1 MFALRQ
7 CPGIARGYA
16 SVAKRLQ
23 KIARKLSPPSPL
35 LLPWHGDAIE
45 SFKKAVDNGGERKL
59 LLNIYPQ
66 MEMTNILRELPEH
79 IPRTDEKGTILVL
92 CIAEKRMFE
101 VFKILEMRYPNLKI
115 VWEGAHGKPSA
126 PEDADLMLTTIRG
139 FTKEHSF
146 KRLLNSR
153 VQAVILDE
161 AQHGGKSFWARLS
174 WRFST
179 VDPFPWVIGLTSL
192 HPKQLRAP
200 MEMNGHFKSILYRR
214 DLLDECK
221 EIWECEMR
229 FSTVPAHIGLTK
241 LESWRSK
248 FRPEELSPL
257 MSTPEIISTI
267 VNAWAER
274 SASRKS
280 TIVQCVD
287 SSHSQ
292 ALVHAFQER
301 QVDARVLGKKGENME
316 SFRSGEFPVL
326 LVEGYFISSIDAQ
339 RVTNANHVDLVILAN
354 PVTSPGTFRQMFL
367 MGTMASPKTGK
378 TDCHVVEIVDT
389 ARTRSSPIAHTLY
402 TWTRLDPDQPLN
414 RSSLV
419 GPSNI
424 TLPGPKSPLQRRQE
438 RAQKALE
445 RQQQISVVTENDE
458 QLELDD
464 ISTASE
470 DDISEAKVGRDLRIL
485 NSMEDILWFHCGR
498 CVYVTDLGERGYIVV
513 AAIDQNDG
521 IPQLR
526 YRAIYDPHPLDGGA
540 ILEMTNTRRDM
551 ILNLVNLTP
560 DEGLS
565 ITKTKGV
572 VYRYIIEAMK
582 ISPAT
587 LRGWERTG
595 INTRQMAAIKR
606 LWPVETIKDVRINGE
621 ETPRDEFLTWMSRLS
636 GSSLLAC
643 LRSGIPDEEHPFL
656 SEHTISN
663 VANRMRRGSRVMFI
677 ANPMPVLSLT

>member
-7 CPGIARGYA
+7 CPGVARGYA

-23 KIARKLSPPSPL
+23 KIAHKLSPPSPL
-35 LLPWHGDAIE
+35 LLPWHGNAIE
-45 SFKKAVDNGGERKL
+45 SFKKALNNGEERKL
-59 LLNIYPQ
+59 LFNIYPQ

-79 IPRTDEKGTILVL
+79 IPRTDEKSTILVL

-101 VFKILEMRYPNLKI
+101 LFKILEMRYPDLKI
-115 VWEGAHGKPSA
+115 AWEGAHGKPSA

-139 FTKEHSF
+139 FTKEQSF

-179 VDPFPWVIGLTSL
+179 NDPFPWIIGLTSL
-192 HPKQLRAP
+192 HPKQLQAP
-200 MEMNGHFKSILYRR
+200 MEMNAHFKSILYRR

-221 EIWECEMR
+221 ENWECEMR

-248 FRPEELSPL
+248 FRTEELSPL
-257 MSTPEIISTI
+257 MSTPEVISTI
-267 VNAWAER
+267 VNAWAEH

-280 TIVQCVD
+280 IIVQCVD

-292 ALVHAFQER
+292 ALVHAFEER

-316 SFRSGEFPVL
+316 FFRSGEFPVL
-326 LVEGYFISSIDAQ
+326 LVEDAQ
-339 RVTNANHVDLVILAN
+339 RVTNANRVDLVILAN

-367 MGTMASPKTGK
+367 MGTMASPETGK

-389 ARTRSSPIAHTLY
+389 ARTRTSGLDWVPSPIAHTLY

-414 RSSLV
+414 SAAIDDIRDLI
-419 GPSNI
+419 GAPTNIPS
-424 TLPGPKSPLQRRQE
+424 PDPKSPLQRRLE
-438 RAQKALE
+438 RAQKVQE
-445 RQQQISVVTENDE
+445 RQQKVSVITENGT
-458 QLELDD
+458 QLELDVD
-464 ISTASE
+464 STTSE
-470 DDISEAKVGRDLRIL
+470 DDISETKVERDLRIL

-513 AAIDQNDG
+513 AAIDPDDG

-540 ILEMTNTRRDM
+540 ILEIINTRGDM

-565 ITKTKGV
+565 INKTKGV

-582 ISPAT
+582 IRPAI

-606 LWPVETIKDVRINGE
+606 LWPVETIE
-621 ETPRDEFLTWMSRLS
+621 
-636 GSSLLAC
+636 
-643 LRSGIPDEEHPFL
+643 
-656 SEHTISN
+656 
-663 VANRMRRGSRVMFI
+663 NRFI
-677 ANPMPVLSLT
+677 AIGLSAKRYP